1 MIFHIQNYYFEDFTY
16 EFLVSEKYNC
26 YLIRILTRKK
36 MAKYFFK
43 YYFSNKFPDQWS
55 PLNTEGKKQYGR
67 DLLMALAKDPLSVR
81 KPENL
86 PSMDIIKDSIN
97 PRAGPGIS
105 GLPHIQSKDWTPGFV
120 KKN

>member
-1 MIFHIQNYYFEDFTY
+1 
-16 EFLVSEKYNC
+16 
-26 YLIRILTRKK
+26 
-36 MAKYFFK
+36 MAKYFFE

-105 GLPHIQSKDWTPGFV
+105 GLPHSQSKDWTPGFV
-120 KKN
+120 KSTTSRTGANTKQGSRDRYVWRVKKNIFLI

>member
-1 MIFHIQNYYFEDFTY
+1 
-16 EFLVSEKYNC
+16 
-26 YLIRILTRKK
+26 

-43 YYFSNKFPDQWS
+43 YHFSNKFPDQWS

-97 PRAGPGIS
+97 PKTGPGFA
-105 GLPHIQSKDWTPGFV
+105 GLPHR
-120 KKN
+120 